1 MLVRERLRHKS
12 MLMSKPVR
20 WTLAIVFGLL
30 LILTAPMALFMA
42 SNFGSAAL
50 SLILDREPERGELLG
65 RYSYTASGGNS
76 SLELRSDGSF
86 HQEIVE
92 VGHPARTIKGRWSSQ
107 PSMNFAEV
115 DLTPFGM
122 VWDEDH
128 TTTTGSYRMDF
139 YKPRLGRTYAVIND
153 DLGEQFKRE
162 Q

>member
-1 MLVRERLRHKS
+1 
-12 MLMSKPVR
+12 MSKPVR
-20 WTLAIVFGLL
+20 WTLAAVIGLL
-30 LILTAPMALFMA
+30 VVFTAPMALFMA
-42 SNFGSAAL
+42 SNFGGALL
-50 SLILDREPERGELLG
+50 SLILDREPERVELLG
-65 RYSYTASGGNS
+65 KYSYNAPWGNTI
-76 SLELRSDGSF
+76 LELKSDGSF

-92 VGHPARTIKGRWSSQ
+92 IGRPARTIKGRWSSQ

-128 TTTTGSYRMDF
+128 ATTTGTYRMDF

-153 DLGEQFKRE
+153 DLGEQYKRE